1 VVQLCI
7 KCIDVT
13 LPVYYVQT
21 ICMYFPSFLAK
32 NEYYHVISIYIYIYI
47 GMHVFM
53 FIYVYIYIY
62 THTYTYIHIYICT
75 DEDFVAVCCNVVPGS
90 AEWCCMLQCV
100 AVCCSVLQCVAVCC
114 NVLLFCTTISAI
126 PCDACKKGLQHAA
139 TRCNTLQ
146 HLYELTATFLVLHV
160 TKRCTT
166 QQHTATHCNTL
177 QHTATHCNTFMN

>member
-1 VVQLCI
+1 MSYL
-7 KCIDVT
+7 
-13 LPVYYVQT
+13 
-21 ICMYFPSFLAK
+21 
-32 NEYYHVISIYIYIYI
+32 YIYIYI
-47 GMHVFM
+47 DMHVFM

-90 AEWCCMLQCV
+90 AEWCCM
-100 AVCCSVLQCVAVCC
+100 LQCVAVCC